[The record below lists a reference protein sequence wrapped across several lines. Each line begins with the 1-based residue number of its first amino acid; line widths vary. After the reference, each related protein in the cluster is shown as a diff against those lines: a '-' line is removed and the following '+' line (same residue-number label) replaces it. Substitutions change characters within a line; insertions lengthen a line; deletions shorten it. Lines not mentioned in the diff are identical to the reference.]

1 MIISNNLSID
11 NIIQGIKVQLKDV
24 MNSQGGLGTITYLN
38 ISKPVADD
46 TIKLQIRDH
55 KGRIFAVVLCSS
67 PVSPGLVARGID
79 KAAQVRDA
87 LNSEL
92 GQVILRPLMRGEFN
106 SLTYVVLPYCKPIS
120 KFKLRRFLQRGY
132 LRPRVLKWLRQVT
145 TETMTEPSPDE
156 LQSNFLIPLKQIVAN
171 QRMSGQIHAAAA
183 MAIKRL
189 STSQWHPRYVLAHN
203 DFWEDNL
210 LMSPNQQD
218 NDFGFVII
226 DWPGA
231 NIRGHAIC
239 DLLRMAMSLK
249 LTPRHLLDELQQ
261 HCRILDCSIVDATGY
276 LLASLGFIGMHLEH
290 FPMERYVALTENCYH
305 SLQSL
310 GE

>member
-1 MIISNNLSID
+1 MIIDNNLSID
-11 NIIQGIKVQLKDV
+11 DIIQGIKVQLKDV
-24 MNSQGGLGTITYLN
+24 MNSQGELGTIAYLN
-38 ISKPVADD
+38 TSKPVADD
-46 TIKLQIRDH
+46 TIKLQIRDQYGH
-55 KGRIFAVVLCSS
+55 IFAVVLCSS
-67 PVSPGLVARGID
+67 PVSPRLVARGID
-79 KAAQVRDA
+79 KAAQIRDA

-92 GQVILRPLMRGEFN
+92 GQVILKPLTRGEFN
-106 SLTYVVLPYCKPIS
+106 GLTYVVLPYCKPIS
-120 KFKLRRFLQRGY
+120 KSKLRRFMQRWY

-145 TETMTEPSPDE
+145 TETITEPSPDE
-156 LQSNFLIPLKQIVAN
+156 LQSDFLIPLKQIVAN
-171 QRMSGQIHAAAA
+171 QRINGQIHAAAA

-189 STSQWHPRYVLAHN
+189 LTSQWHPRYVLAHN

-210 LMSPNQQD
+210 LLSPNQQG
-218 NDFGFVII
+218 FGFIVI

-231 NIRGHAIC
+231 NIRGHAIY
-239 DLLRMAMSLK
+239 DLVRMAMSLR

-305 SLQSL
+305 LLQSL
-310 GE
+310 GD